1 MVVPFRDLA
10 VWGEEEHLG
19 RLGRRRG
26 SILALRERGRPG
38 EGEEERSAGRRG
50 ARRYN
55 RDGGTMSETKSVPV
69 KVTID
74 EATADGHYVNF
85 ANILHNPTEFVLDFG
100 RAVPGKPDVKV
111 MSRILTT
118 PYHAKQ
124 LARAL
129 QQNIEIYERNYGE
142 IRSDFPNPLAEVTDT
157 PTN

>member
-1 MVVPFRDLA
+1 MPD
-10 VWGEEEHLG
+10 
-19 RLGRRRG
+19 
-26 SILALRERGRPG
+26 P
-38 EGEEERSAGRRG
+38 
-50 ARRYN
+50 
-55 RDGGTMSETKSVPV
+55 KSVPV

-74 EATADGHYVNF
+74 EATAEGHYVNF

-100 RAVPGKPDVKV
+100 RVVPGRPDVKV
-111 MSRILTT
+111 MARVLMT

-142 IRSDFPNPLAEVTDT
+142 IRSDFPTPMPETADS